1 MNSQLAGT
9 AEGVRLQQRR
19 RGGGPPLGPPPGI
32 QLVEALDVNRDGVL
46 SSEEIKMAAQRLK
59 TLDRNGDGKLSQQEY
74 ERGGRPDGNR
84 PPFPP
89 RPR

>member
-1 MNSQLAGT
+1 
-9 AEGVRLQQRR
+9 
-19 RGGGPPLGPPPGI
+19 LGPPPGI